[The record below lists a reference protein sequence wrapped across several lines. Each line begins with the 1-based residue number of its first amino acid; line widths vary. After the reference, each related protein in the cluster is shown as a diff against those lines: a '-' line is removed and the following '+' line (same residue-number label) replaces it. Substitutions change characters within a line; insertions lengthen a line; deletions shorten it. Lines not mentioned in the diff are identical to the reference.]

1 MHLSELCDFWR
12 THQIW
17 TRSLRRA
24 SIFQDI
30 DMLNR
35 NIYVLK
41 YFCAIREES
50 VPKRDIR
57 DPKKLPR
64 HMLSDWG
71 LHWLLSRRAVGISA
85 WNVTMV
91 YCVKTHRVFC
101 ERDMA
106 GMGIMRPSEALFVSF
121 RGKTRLCVTTTCPL
135 ELGKSRLSHNAF
147 LLDKFSFILE
157 ISQFQNS
164 DKGTQGSDRPCWSL
178 WKRVSFIE
186 IHHTRGGVCGPPL
199 EDHSRPDACPQA
211 AHTKGVPG
219 TIERGCTG
227 YGFAALPQLQSPVCC
242 NAHFSG

>member
-1 MHLSELCDFWR
+1 MLPCNWSYLTTFYTYRLRFLLSPVSLMHLSELCDFWR

-35 NIYVLK
+35 NIHVLK

-50 VPKRDIR
+50 AAKRDIR

-71 LHWLLSRRAVGISA
+71 LHWLLSRRLVGILA
-85 WNVTMV
+85 WNITMV

-101 ERDMA
+101 ERDMT

-121 RGKTRLCVTTTCPL
+121 RGKTRLCVATACPL

-147 LLDKFSFILE
+147 LL
-157 ISQFQNS
+157 
-164 DKGTQGSDRPCWSL
+164 
-178 WKRVSFIE
+178 V
-186 IHHTRGGVCGPPL
+186 
-199 EDHSRPDACPQA
+199 
-211 AHTKGVPG
+211 
-219 TIERGCTG
+219 
-227 YGFAALPQLQSPVCC
+227 
-242 NAHFSG
+242 